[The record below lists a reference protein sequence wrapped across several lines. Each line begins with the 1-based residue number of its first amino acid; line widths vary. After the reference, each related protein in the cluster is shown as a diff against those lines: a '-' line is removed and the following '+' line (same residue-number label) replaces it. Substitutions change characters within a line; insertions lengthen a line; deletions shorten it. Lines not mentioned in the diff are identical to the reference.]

1 MMNRPHPIPA
11 DVRQELA
18 VLVHR
23 FRRTVDGPT
32 WDVPGI
38 RAALDQCG
46 EPACEIAAAVF
57 ALAADPTI
65 HTPGMLRH
73 PGKHWPTIGGEQTSP
88 QKRYTTTCHRHT
100 TEPVPCRECRAEY
113 EADPPAPETIAAAKA
128 AARRAR
134 NTR

>member
-1 MMNRPHPIPA
+1 MSTHPIPS
-11 DVRQELA
+11 DIRQELA

-23 FRRTVDGPT
+23 FRRRVDGPT

-46 EPACEIAAAVF
+46 EPPCETAAALF

-65 HTPGMLRH
+65 RTPGMLRH

-113 EADPPAPETIAAAKA
+113 EADPPSPETIAAAKA

-134 NTR
+134 STR